1 MNKLTKA
8 LDTAKEL
15 NSSLIN
21 HPLVIEYKK
30 YASIIK
36 SNSYYKDLDLK
47 LRNMQKE
54 IISNY
59 NEDLV
64 NEYTKDIKDKVID
77 FEIIERIIKLLELT
91 KTDACVVKSAE
102 NRRYLTGLATS
113 AGMVV
118 ITEKGNHSSQ
128 F

>member
-1 MNKLTKA
+1 MTKA

-15 NSSLIN
+15 NESLIN

-36 SNSYYKDLDLK
+36 SNTYYKDIDLK

-59 NEDLV
+59 SEELV
-64 NEYTKDIKDKVID
+64 NEYKILKETFLNDNVVSKYLSLKEELNNLLNTLQDIINDN
-77 FEIIERIIKLLELT
+77 L
-91 KTDACVVKSAE
+91 
-102 NRRYLTGLATS
+102 
-113 AGMVV
+113 
-118 ITEKGNHSSQ
+118 
-128 F
+128 

>member
-1 MNKLTKA
+1 MTKA

-15 NSSLIN
+15 NETLIK

-36 SNSYYKDLDLK
+36 SNTYYKDIDLK

-59 NEDLV
+59 SEELV
-64 NEYTKDIKDKVID
+64 NEYKILKETFLNDNVVSKYLSLKEELNNLLNTLQDIINDN
-77 FEIIERIIKLLELT
+77 L
-91 KTDACVVKSAE
+91 
-102 NRRYLTGLATS
+102 
-113 AGMVV
+113 
-118 ITEKGNHSSQ
+118 
-128 F
+128 